1 MMSPVVFSAVL
12 CSALLHAGWNSFV
25 KGSARKDL
33 ATFSIVLAHVPVA
46 IIGIM
51 LSPTPDMASMGYL
64 AAGSVLHVGYQLFLM
79 RSYMHGDLSQIY
91 PLARGLSPVLITII
105 SLLFLNVS
113 LNGIELSAIA
123 IIATG
128 IAMQA
133 RSAWKNQNAQS
144 FLLAFATGCFIMGYS
159 LVDGTGARIA
169 GTALGFYSWLSILNA
184 VLMVI
189 YMAIFKPGLF
199 RELRTVSPLNAAIG
213 GAGSFCAYAIVIWA
227 CTQAPIALVS
237 ALRESS
243 ILFAILIARFVL
255 KEEITRHRML
265 AVSLIATGVVLSR
278 LGH

>member
-1 MMSPVVFSAVL
+1 MTLTVFFAVL

-33 ATFSIVLAHVPVA
+33 ATFSLVLAHVPIAVIGVVA
-46 IIGIM
+46 
-51 LSPTPDMASMGYL
+51 SPLPDAASFAYVLVGAL
-64 AAGSVLHVGYQLFLM
+64 LHVGYQLFLM

-91 PLARGLSPVLITII
+91 PLARGLSPVLIT
-105 SLLFLNVS
+105 LVS
-113 LNGIELSAIA
+113 LVFLKVHLGPIELAAIA
-123 IIATG
+123 IIAVG

-133 RSAWKNQNAQS
+133 KSAWHSRNSQS
-144 FLLAFATGCFIMGYS
+144 FILAFVTGCFIAGYS
-159 LVDGTGARIA
+159 LIDGTGARIA

-184 VLMVI
+184 IFMLAF
-189 YMAIFKPGLF
+189 MAVTKPSLI
-199 RELRTVSPLNAAIG
+199 RALPKVSLTNAAIS

-255 KEEITRHRML
+255 KEQITRHRML

>member
-1 MMSPVVFSAVL
+1 MSPAVFFAVL

-33 ATFSIVLAHVPVA
+33 ATFSIVLAHIPVA
-46 IIGIM
+46 IIGVI
-51 LSPTPDMASMGYL
+51 LSPAPDMASLGYL
-64 AAGSVLHVGYQLFLM
+64 VFGGFLHLGYQLFLM

-105 SLLFLNVS
+105 SLVFLDVS
-113 LNGIELSAIA
+113 LSGIELAAIA

-133 RSAWKNQNAQS
+133 QSAWKSQNIQS
-144 FLLAFATGCFIMGYS
+144 FLLAFGTGCFIMGYS
-159 LVDGTGARIA
+159 LIDGTGARIS
-169 GTALGFYSWLSILNA
+169 GSALGFYSCLTLLNA
-184 VLMVI
+184 ILMLA
-189 YMAIFKPGLF
+189 YAALFQPGLIGA
-199 RELRTVSPLNAAIG
+199 LRTVSPVHTLIG
-213 GAGSFCAYAIVIWA
+213 GTGSFCAYAIVIWA

-243 ILFAILIARFVL
+243 ILFAIVIARFIL

-265 AVSLIATGVVLSR
+265 AVSLIASGVVLSR